1 MCVYKL
7 LEQTYTHAH
16 SYICCIFCSTVPH
29 PSKNDVV
36 ALVPQRLQP
45 VEHWFHTCSSSS
57 TLQRQVI
64 RIFLVIQINCGQ
76 PQAKTF
82 CWDAIDPLASGI
94 CPSTRFDK
102 ILLLQI
108 GIMAAVEYPASCRM
122 RSKTDRMIYALPLS
136 NAPKTSTLGLSAR
149 PHSLLEFCVTQSHRY
164 L

>member
-76 PQAKTF
+76 PQAETLRR
-82 CWDAIDPLASGI
+82 DAIDPLSLGVG
-94 CPSTRFDK
+94 PS
-102 ILLLQI
+102 
-108 GIMAAVEYPASCRM
+108 P
-122 RSKTDRMIYALPLS
+122 
-136 NAPKTSTLGLSAR
+136 GLDQ
-149 PHSLLEFCVTQSHRY
+149 V
-164 L
+164 

>member
-1 MCVYKL
+1 MCVYKS

-108 GIMAAVEYPASCRM
+108 GDHGRSRVSCVLQDAFKD
-122 RSKTDRMIYALPLS
+122 RSNDICP
-136 NAPKTSTLGLSAR
+136 STLQRAENLYIRVIRA
-149 PHSLLEFCVTQSHRY
+149 TA
-164 L
+164 